1 MSSSPGSN
9 TIAAYHPI
17 KLLSGCTRQ
26 GNILQMVS
34 RLLSKSLYDLRSKL
48 ESFVYSHES
57 IDLVN
62 VRGRESRES
71 QIAGYI

>member
-1 MSSSPGSN
+1 
-9 TIAAYHPI
+9 
-17 KLLSGCTRQ
+17 
-26 GNILQMVS
+26 MVS